1 MKDELLA
8 MVQKEMAQ
16 KPHYLLRI
24 ERKPDRMVYEVYVG
38 LPDRTKKNLLIT
50 STISLEDVR
59 IIRTE
64 SGDQDTSDYPLWLCI
79 WALSRNDGHLQKI
92 TPVHKNTLCAGGF
105 PDGILGKQLEN
116 IITEQEPT
124 VYKWD
129 KRQNMFVSEQNE
141 DTVKK
146 PRRTKKRFLK

>member
-1 MKDELLA
+1 
-8 MVQKEMAQ
+8 
-16 KPHYLLRI
+16 
-24 ERKPDRMVYEVYVG
+24 MVYEVYVG
-38 LPDRTKKNLLIT
+38 LPDKTKKNLLIT

-64 SGDQDTSDYPLWLCI
+64 SGDQDTSDYPLWFCI
-79 WALSRNDGHLQKI
+79 RALSRNDGQLQKI

-129 KRQNMFVSEQNE
+129 KEQNIFVTE
-141 DTVKK
+141 QSEGIEKK